1 MTPAFFIAA
10 VFIAA
15 VFIAAFP
22 SPGVR
27 RFAQSGA
34 QPCASRKRPFLPTCE
49 D

>member
-15 VFIAAFP
+15 FP
-22 SPGVR
+22 TPGVR
-27 RFAQSGA
+27 RFAKSAAQSGA

>member
-10 VFIAA
+10 F
-15 VFIAAFP
+15 FIAAFP
-22 SPGVR
+22 SPCVR
-27 RFAQSGA
+27 RFGQSAAQSGA